1 MKEIC
6 KDIKEYEGLYQ
17 VSNTGKVKSFRQGKR
32 NGANK
37 EYLLKMTLNAN
48 GYPQVTLYRS
58 PSDRHKHLVHRLV
71 AQAFIPNPENLEA
84 VNHKDENPQNNDV
97 HNLEWC
103 TISYN
108 NAYGTAKIRDS
119 IAIGQ
124 KVQQLTLNNVLLA
137 TYESMYIASK
147 ITGIKKHIIKDCC
160 LGYCQTGQ
168 GYVWRYAG
176 SNDQ

>member
-1 MKEIC
+1 MEEIW

-84 VNHKDENPQNNDV
+84 VNHKDENPQNNNVD
-97 HNLEWC
+97 NLEWC

-108 NAYGTAKIRDS
+108 NAYGTAQIRHS
-119 IAIGQ
+119 ITIGQ
-124 KVQQLTLNNVLLA
+124 KVRQFTINGVLLA
-137 TYESMYIASK
+137 TYESASIASLL
-147 ITGIKKHIIKDCC
+147 TGIEKHAIKDCC
-160 LGYCQTGQ
+160 TGKCQTGH
-168 GYVWRYAG
+168 GYIWRFVD
-176 SNDQ
+176 S